1 MVGPLRGLYSVRT
14 GGRYRIIYKVVQQ
27 HVVVVVVAVGIR
39 KDGDRKDIYALA
51 RRLAEMEELE

>member
-1 MVGPLRGLYSVRT
+1 
-14 GGRYRIIYKVVQQ
+14 VQQ